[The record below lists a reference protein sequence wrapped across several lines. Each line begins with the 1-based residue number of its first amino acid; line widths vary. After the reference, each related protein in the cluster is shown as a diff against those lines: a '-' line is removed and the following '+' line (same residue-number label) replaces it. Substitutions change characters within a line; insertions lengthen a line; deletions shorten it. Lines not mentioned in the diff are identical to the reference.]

1 MRAPGCRSHGEVS
14 AALPDPVP
22 GMEGGGLV
30 SAAAKGMGADRPAG
44 SEPLP
49 GDCACAIR
57 AGRHGSVAATPSARR
72 DRSCGTDVRGK
83 LYPARAAP
91 ESKNVDKRRCCF
103 AGKKDSEAVPPNRR
117 ATGAHSRRRGRQRRA
132 IDETNRMAVSANA
145 RVQGQPMTVCPT
157 AHPPLHS
164 RANMK
169 IHEYQ
174 ARQILA
180 EAGVPVPPAEVVRS
194 PDEAATAFGKFNA
207 PMCVV
212 KAQVY
217 AGGRGKAG
225 FVKLVKSADEAREAA
240 KFMLSNR
247 MVSYQTGPEGVP
259 VSVLIVAPGVDIA
272 KEYYLG
278 IVMDRARQTATVIA
292 SAEGG
297 MEIEEVAK
305 KSPEK
310 VLKEPL
316 HPLLGIQPYQAREL
330 AFKLGFKDKM
340 AGEAAKIIT
349 NLAKAF
355 VKYDASLAEI
365 NPLVITKDGKLL
377 AIDAKFNFDDNALFR
392 HKDIEAMAD
401 ESQEKP
407 LDVRAKKANLNY
419 IALDGNIGCLVN
431 GAGLA
436 MATMDIIKLHG
447 AEPANFLDV
456 GGSVTSEGAVEAF
469 SIILADPKV
478 KGILVNIFG
487 GIAKCD
493 LIAEALV
500 TAGRQIGFK
509 VPVVVRLEGT
519 NVDRAREILKAAHK
533 ELPTIQS
540 ATDLTDAAK
549 KVVAAVA

>member
-1 MRAPGCRSHGEVS
+1 
-14 AALPDPVP
+14 
-22 GMEGGGLV
+22 
-30 SAAAKGMGADRPAG
+30 
-44 SEPLP
+44 
-49 GDCACAIR
+49 
-57 AGRHGSVAATPSARR
+57 
-72 DRSCGTDVRGK
+72 
-83 LYPARAAP
+83 
-91 ESKNVDKRRCCF
+91 
-103 AGKKDSEAVPPNRR
+103 
-117 ATGAHSRRRGRQRRA
+117 
-132 IDETNRMAVSANA
+132 
-145 RVQGQPMTVCPT
+145 
-157 AHPPLHS
+157 
-164 RANMK
+164 MK

-174 ARQILA
+174 ARQILS
-180 EAGVPVPPAEVVRS
+180 ENGIPVPNAQVVRS
-194 PDEAATAFGKFNA
+194 PDQAADAFKHFNA

-225 FVKLVKSADEAREAA
+225 FVKLVKSTQEAHDAA

-259 VSVLIVAPGVDIA
+259 VSVLIVAPGVEIA

-278 IVMDRARQTATVIA
+278 ITVDRSRNTMTLIA

-297 MEIEEVAK
+297 VEIEEVAK

-310 VLKEPL
+310 VLKEPM
-316 HPLLGIQPYQAREL
+316 HPMLGLQAFQAREI
-330 AFKLGFKDKM
+330 AYKLGFKDRL
-340 AGEAAKIIT
+340 AGEAAKMMM
-349 NLAKAF
+349 NLSKAF
-355 VKYDASLAEI
+355 LKTDASLAEI
-365 NPLVITKDGKLL
+365 NPLVVTKDGQLV
-377 AIDAKFNFDDNALFR
+377 AIDAKFNFDDNAMFR
-392 HKDIEAMAD
+392 HADIEAMAD

-407 LDVRAKKANLNY
+407 LDVRAKKADLNY
-419 IALDGNIGCLVN
+419 IALDGTIGCLVN

-456 GGSVTSEGAVEAF
+456 GGSVTPEGAIEAF
-469 SIILADPKV
+469 RIILSDPKV

-493 LIAEALV
+493 LIADALV
-500 TAGRQIGFK
+500 KAGREVGFK

-519 NVDRAREILKAAHK
+519 NVDKAREILAAAK
-533 ELPTIQS
+533 GALPTLQT